1 MQHNHHNEFEPEYD
15 EIFGPAKIPTS
26 SNGQGLITSR
36 STQRWDLDSLTK
48 SSGNLI
54 TKASDIG
61 MKALILGTEYA
72 TRASR
77 SHLFRSAT
85 TVLNDTYSSLF
96 NGSPTDPSDGV
107 FTSPYMEGRE
117 IPITFD
123 DRTIDL
129 LYPDTNKISKL
140 RRPYDP
146 ITNTFTDSDMVDE
159 KVGEWMIYKLDP
171 SRYKYTKRSER
182 FKYQLVALPRI
193 VIYSDCSCGKE
204 SLLRSLNDTAGERD
218 EEAKEYLRGDRWY
231 WSMETGEGKYK
242 LARMKHTLDELT
254 SRNRRKDDGFEV
266 AYVQN
271 DQEQVQGFLNTLE
284 KAKMKS
290 TTRSISHDNRIE
302 NPTAEKTKDK
312 SSSPF
317 SPRASRF
324 LAGEK
329 EGELID

>member
-15 EIFGPAKIPTS
+15 EILDPAKIPTS
-26 SNGQGLITSR
+26 SNGQGNITSR
-36 STQRWDLDSLTK
+36 SKQGWDLDSITK
-48 SSGNLI
+48 SSGHLI

-61 MKALILGTEYA
+61 MKAFTLGTEYA
-72 TRASR
+72 TKASQ
-77 SHLFRSAT
+77 SDLVRSAT
-85 TVLNDTYSSLF
+85 AVLNDTYSSLF
-96 NGSPTDPSDGV
+96 NGSPTDPNDGV
-107 FTSPYMEGRE
+107 FTFSYIEGRE
-117 IPITFD
+117 IPMFD
-123 DRTIDL
+123 DWTIDL
-129 LYPDTNKISKL
+129 GYPDTNKLSKL
-140 RRPYDP
+140 RRPYNP
-146 ITNTFTDSDMVDE
+146 IMNTFTDSGSVED

-193 VIYSDCSCGKE
+193 MIYSDCSCGKE
-204 SLLRSLNDTAGERD
+204 SLLRSLNDTAGKRD
-218 EEAKEYLRGDRWY
+218 EEAKEYLEGDRWY
-231 WSMETGEGKYK
+231 WSMKTGEGKYK